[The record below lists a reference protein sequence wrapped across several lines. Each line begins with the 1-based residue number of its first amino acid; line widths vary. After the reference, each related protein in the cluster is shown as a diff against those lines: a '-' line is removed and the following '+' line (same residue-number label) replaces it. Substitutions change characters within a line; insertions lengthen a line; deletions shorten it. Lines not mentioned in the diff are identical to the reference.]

1 MLPDRALVTKIV
13 WALSVLCLV
22 TALSCVA
29 FRDPGVLRR
38 HPEKP
43 EANWRWN
50 VQART
55 FRPPGACYDED
66 LGLVVE
72 GFDHVCPWTGTG
84 IGERNICA
92 FHTFVTTLCVCI
104 VVDVLIVMHVL
115 P

>member
-1 MLPDRALVTKIV
+1 LPDRALVTKIV
-13 WALSVLCLV
+13 WAASVLCLV

-29 FRDPGVLRR
+29 FRDPGILRR

-43 EANWRWN
+43 EPNWRWN
-50 VQART
+50 DQART

-84 IGERNICA
+84 IGQRNMGA
-92 FHTFVTTLCVCI
+92 FHCFVTLLCVCI
-104 VVDVLIVMHVL
+104 VLDVLIVMRVM